1 MKKTCTTSVLGL
13 CYFVVI
19 GNGVEFGASTPTAT
33 SVHSVLEEQPY
44 RTAYH
49 FQPPK
54 NWMNVLI
61 LIHVPVVWHV
71 LLVKTANDESADPNG
86 PMYYNGIYHLFYQ
99 HNPYGP
105 LWGNM
110 TWAHSIS
117 YDLINW
123 VHLDHALN
131 PIDPFDINGCWSGST
146 TILPG
151 GKPAILYTGKDT
163 ENHEVQNLAVPKNLS
178 DPLLIEWVKS
188 AHNPIMTP
196 VNGIDPCFYRDP
208 TTAWQ
213 GPNKRWRVIVGSQT
227 DGHGTAI
234 LYTSEDFVNWT
245 RSESPLH
252 SSNRTGMWECPDFYP
267 VSVEGNGR
275 GIEPKYVLKASF
287 NHQDHYVIGHYD
299 PKTDIYVVNTDFMDS
314 ALQLRYDYG
323 KFYASKTF
331 LDSGKKRR
339 VLWAWIEE
347 TDSEYDDIEKGWSGL
362 QSFPRTVSIGKSGEQ
377 LAQWPIKEIEKLHSE
392 EVNIHDKEL
401 KGGSV
406 LEVVGITG
414 SQADVEV
421 SFVLPKFEETEM
433 MEQNLVDPQLLC
445 SQNQASVEGLLGPFG
460 LLVLASKD
468 LTEQT
473 AIFFRIFRS
482 HSKYVVLMSSLRD
495 EVEKTTYGA
504 FVDVDPSSE
513 TVSLRSLTSALTN
526 MSASGLRKP
535 SGSQRPKLQI
545 DHSIV
550 ESFGGEGVACITAR
564 VYPKLATGK
573 EAHLYAFNNGT
584 QSVKISKLSAWSMK
598 EAQFFQY
605 RKEESHFSNYDE

>member
-13 CYFVVI
+13 CYFVLI

-33 SVHSVLEEQPY
+33 SDHSVLEEQPY

-54 NWMNVLI
+54 NWMN
-61 LIHVPVVWHV
+61 
-71 LLVKTANDESADPNG
+71 DPNG

-196 VNGIDPCFYRDP
+196 VNGIDPFFYRDP

-347 TDSEYDDIEKGWSGL
+347 TDSESDDIEKGWSGL

-377 LAQWPIKEIEKLHSE
+377 LAQWPIKEIEKLRLE

-401 KGGSV
+401 EGGSV

-482 HSKYVVLMSSLRD
+482 HSKYVVLMCSDQSRSSLRD

-504 FVDVDPSSE
+504 FVDIDPSSE
-513 TVSLRSLTSALTN
+513 TVSLRSL
-526 MSASGLRKP
+526 
-535 SGSQRPKLQI
+535 I

-550 ESFGGEGVACITAR
+550 ESFGGEGVTCITAR
-564 VYPKLATGK
+564 VYPKLATDK

-605 RKEESHFSNYDE
+605 RKEEGHFSNYDG